1 MSEPVLYHRQNLIL
15 PLPPNRANSRWHW
28 RTEGRLKKD
37 YYLRCRA
44 AAPPPRAPYERARI
58 HATFYLHNLMD
69 HDNLAARMKWPQ
81 DYLVGKFIVDDSPA
95 HLEWVGFP
103 EQVIDRKDKR
113 LVIELEPL

>member
-1 MSEPVLYHRQNLIL
+1 MSEPVLYHRHNLIL
-15 PLPPNRANSRWHW
+15 PLPPNRANARWHW
-28 RTEGRLKKD
+28 RTEVKLKAA

-44 AAPPPRAPYERARI
+44 AAPPPREPYERCRI

-95 HLEWVGFP
+95 HLEWAGFP
-103 EQVIDRKDKR
+103 SSSSIGGKR
-113 LVIELEPL
+113 LVIELEP

>member
-1 MSEPVLYHRQNLIL
+1 MSELIL
-15 PLPPNRANSRWHW
+15 PLPPNRANARWHW
-28 RTEGRLKKD
+28 RTEVKLKD
-37 YYLRCRA
+37 AYYLRCRA
-44 AAPPPRAPYERARI
+44 AAPPPRVPYGRCRI
-58 HATFYLHNLMD
+58 RATFYLQNLLD

-113 LVIELEPL
+113 LVIELEPI